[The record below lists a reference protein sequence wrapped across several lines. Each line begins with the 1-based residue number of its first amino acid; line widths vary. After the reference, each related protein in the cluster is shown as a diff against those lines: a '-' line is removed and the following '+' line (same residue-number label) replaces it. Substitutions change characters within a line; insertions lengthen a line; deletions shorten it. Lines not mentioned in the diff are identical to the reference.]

1 MLNSIGARVVY
12 ARKQFGLN
20 QGELSEEVGMDQS
33 NVSRIE
39 RDIIEPSTRFLNA
52 LMVRFAVSPDW
63 IRTGE
68 GSMLIP
74 SEEYIAKGIEL
85 LGAKEMGAGFLKL
98 LKDPKFVE
106 FQSHIGL
113 NDVARETVSDELREV
128 LQRLIR
134 LWGRGDETINR
145 TLAQVV
151 KTLSEVGEE
160 GKG

>member
-1 MLNSIGARVVY
+1 MQNSIGERVIFAREH
-12 ARKQFGLN
+12 FGLN
-20 QGELSEEVGMDQS
+20 QGELSEEVGMAQS
-33 NVSRIE
+33 GVSRIE
-39 RDIIEPSTRFLNA
+39 ANIREPSPRFLNA

-63 IRTGE
+63 IMTGE

-85 LGAKEMGAGFLKL
+85 LGAKEMGEGFLKL
-98 LKDPKFVE
+98 LQDPRFPE
-106 FQSHIGL
+106 FRSCIAL
-113 NDVARETVSDELREV
+113 DDVTREFVSDELRDL
-128 LQRLIR
+128 LQRVIR

-160 GKG
+160 GKR